1 MSSILLK
8 SKRTALL
15 RLAAGPVLVLVLALI
30 GLSTQ
35 LYFLYFQHNNLVNVQ
50 AAAKVASDLNVS
62 LETQSRY
69 WSGFLVHFQGED
81 SQLRWDQF
89 RESERRTLS
98 YANQLLVAAESEAI
112 KEKVRHIVYS
122 LEVLRFSYQEARNSL
137 VSGAADVTTT
147 ALTVHEI
154 DSVPSQ
160 LIKEVDSEIR
170 SIANRTSSQFWANGR
185 QLTLV
190 LVVMLIVCSVVY
202 LRLSS
207 VFTSRLLDRENDAQ
221 RDVRW
226 LLDHDYLTKL
236 LNRRTFTR
244 RMAEMVDQRQSFYL
258 VNIKLSGVSQAAHT
272 QGQSVQDELIC
283 MVARQLENEKRVQ
296 DILARSIGDEFTLIV
311 VNDDECNLDNYLR
324 RLMKSL
330 NGDFSVDGYCHQI
343 SCFMGV
349 AYYPSDASATDM
361 LLQCADI
368 AAVHARRHQLNY
380 PVIYHSKMSRDL
392 HDKSRL
398 VNELR
403 AALLNDEIEVH
414 YQPQL
419 DLQKGTIVGVEVL
432 ARLTSLND
440 HLNSPAVFIP
450 LAEESGLIH
459 GLGKKVAQQALTQL
473 NRWHLAGEDLR
484 LAINVSPRQL
494 EDTGFAEYMQKL
506 CLQCGVKPGSIDI
519 EIIESDFIDG
529 RHPLLKEL
537 RASGFGLSIDDF
549 GTGYSNLGYL
559 SHFMPHQL
567 KIDKTFVDE
576 IDTDDRRHAL
586 VQSIVNLAHSQGIEV
601 VAEGVESETQ
611 ARMLAEMGA
620 DLGQGYWF
628 SRPLPF
634 DQMDE
639 LLANYSSPSFLGL
652 SA

>member
-8 SKRTALL
+8 SKRVALL
-15 RLAAGPVLVLVLALI
+15 RLAIGPVLVLVLALI

-35 LYFLYFQHNNLVNVQ
+35 LYFLYVQHNNLVNVQ
-50 AAAKVASDLNVS
+50 TAAKVASDLNVS
-62 LETQSRY
+62 LQTQSRY
-69 WSGFLVHFQGED
+69 WSEYLLHFKHDENMQ
-81 SQLRWDQF
+81 RWDQF
-89 RESERRTLS
+89 RNSERKTLN
-98 YANQLLVAAESEAI
+98 YANQLLVAVESETI
-112 KEKVRHIVYS
+112 KEKVRHIIYS

-137 VSGAADVTTT
+137 VGGASGVVGT

-154 DSVPSQ
+154 DTVPRQ
-160 LIKEVDSEIR
+160 LIKEADFEIR
-170 SIANRTSSQFWANGR
+170 SIANQTSSQFWGKGL
-185 QLTLV
+185 QLTVILIAMLV
-190 LVVMLIVCSVVY
+190 FCSIVY

-207 VFTSRLLDRENDAQ
+207 IFTSRLLEREKEAQSDA
-221 RDVRW
+221 RW
-226 LLDHDYLTKL
+226 LLEHDYLTRL
-236 LNRRTFTR
+236 LNRRTFTL
-244 RMAEMVDQRQSFYL
+244 RMQTLVEQRQSFYL
-258 VNIKLSGVSQAAHT
+258 VNISLSGISRAAHA

-283 MVARQLENEKRVQ
+283 MGARRLQGEKRDQ

-311 VNDDECNLDNYLR
+311 INDKDCRLDVYLR
-324 RLMKSL
+324 RLMKGLS
-330 NGDFSVDGYCHQI
+330 GDFDVDGYSHQI

-349 AYYPSDASATDM
+349 AYYPSDAGTIDA
-361 LLQCADI
+361 LQQCADI

-380 PVIYHSKMSRDL
+380 PVMYQSKMSRDL

-398 VNELR
+398 VDELR
-403 AALLNDEIEVH
+403 LALQNDQIEVH

-419 DLQKGTIVGVEVL
+419 DLQRGTIVGVEVL
-432 ARLTSLND
+432 ARLASPNAD
-440 HLNSPAVFIP
+440 LNSPMVFIP

-459 GLGKKVAQQALTQL
+459 SLGKKVAQHSLVQL
-473 NRWHLAGEDLR
+473 KRWHCAGHNLR

-494 EDTGFAEYMQKL
+494 EDPGFAEYMQNL
-506 CLQCGVKPGSIDI
+506 CIETGVKPSALDI

-537 RASGFGLSIDDF
+537 RAAGFGLSIDDF

-601 VAEGVESETQ
+601 VAEGVENQTQ
-611 ARMLAEMGA
+611 ARMLADMGA

-628 SRPLPF
+628 SRPLPSGQL
-634 DQMDE
+634 DD
-639 LLANYSSPSFLGL
+639 LLVNHPKSGLLEL